1 MIKRTY
7 PQSRLRR
14 TRAKGY
20 LRDLVAE
27 NHLSTNDLIQP
38 IFVADQSEMKVDI
51 PSMPGISRHNLESLY
66 AETEELISQG
76 IKSIAIFPAIDS
88 DKKDSQGSHAFD
100 DNNIVCSAL
109 RGLAERFPEVI
120 KIADVALDPYTDHGH
135 DGILLDSKID
145 NDQTLKL
152 LQDQALLLAQ
162 SGADVLAPSDMM
174 DGRVRVIRE
183 ILELNG
189 FVDTVI
195 LSYAAKYASSFYG
208 PFREAVGSS
217 ANLGKA
223 SKKTYQMNVANL
235 DEALHETAMDI
246 EEGADIVMVKPGTA
260 YLDVVHAIKSEF
272 QIPTFVYQVSGEYSM
287 LQLSIE
293 KGWLDKDVMLESL
306 LCCKRAGA
314 DAILTY
320 AAKQIAL
327 ELNS

>member
-14 TRAKGY
+14 TRAKSF

-38 IFVADQSEMKVDI
+38 IFISDQSEKTVEI
-51 PSMPGISRHNLESLY
+51 PSMPGIYRHNLDSLY
-66 AETEELISQG
+66 SETEALIKVG
-76 IKSIAIFPAIDS
+76 IKSVAIFPAIDA
-88 DKKDSQGSHAFD
+88 DKKDQKGSHAFD
-100 DNNIVCSAL
+100 DDNIVCLAL
-109 RGLAERFPEVI
+109 KGLVERFPEVI
-120 KIADVALDPYTDHGH
+120 KIADVALDPFTDHGH
-135 DGILLDSKID
+135 DGVLLDGKVD
-145 NDQTLKL
+145 NDQTLEL
-152 LQDQALLLAQ
+152 LQNQALILAQ

-174 DGRVRVIRE
+174 DGRVKVIRD
-183 ILELNG
+183 ILESNS
-189 FVDTVI
+189 FVDTII
-195 LSYAAKYASSFYG
+195 LSYAAKYASGFYG

-223 SKKTYQMNVANL
+223 SKKTYQMNFANL
-235 DEALHETAMDI
+235 DEALHEAAMDI

-260 YLDVVHAIKSEF
+260 YLDVVNAIKSEF

-327 ELNS
+327 ELN